1 MKRIL
6 IVEDEAAIRE
16 FEAINLKRVGY
27 ETVEAGSGE
36 EALDIFDSD
45 SKGFDIALL
54 DVMMPGMDGIEVM
67 AVIFAKRLGITVGTF
82 VMIYNLRGKLTACDI
97 NFIVVECGGVGFKCF
112 TSLNTAKQLGE
123 IGKEINVFTHLAV
136 REDAMDLYA
145 FATTAELDAFK
156 LLITVSGI
164 GPKAAVAILSELT
177 PDRLALCI
185 ASGDAKSIT
194 AAQGV
199 GKKTAERVVL
209 ELKDKIGSIA
219 TEAASATVSNL
230 QKNIEN
236 SASAEAIEAL
246 VSLGYSQSDA
256 AVVVG
261 SLDSSMSVDEMIR
274 YGLKELAKNL

>member
-1 MKRIL
+1 
-6 IVEDEAAIRE
+6 
-16 FEAINLKRVGY
+16 
-27 ETVEAGSGE
+27 
-36 EALDIFDSD
+36 
-45 SKGFDIALL
+45 
-54 DVMMPGMDGIEVM
+54 
-67 AVIFAKRLGITVGTF
+67 
-82 VMIYNLRGKLTACDI
+82 MIYNLRGKLSACDI

-194 AAQGV
+194 ASQGV
-199 GKKTAERVVL
+199 VKKTAERVVL

-219 TEAASATVSNL
+219 TEAASATVTNL